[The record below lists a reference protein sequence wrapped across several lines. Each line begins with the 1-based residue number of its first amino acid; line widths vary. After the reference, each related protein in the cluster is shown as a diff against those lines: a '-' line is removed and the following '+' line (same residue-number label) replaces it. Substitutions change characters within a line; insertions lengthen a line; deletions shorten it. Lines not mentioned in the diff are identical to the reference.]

1 MASTGSKGNRKRI
14 STLQKAHYQAY
25 RLVDKGKI
33 NLIKRLKTRI
43 RRNEA
48 EIKRKGLRSPLRAI
62 NVDIGAI
69 DRLKELGL

>member
-1 MASTGSKGNRKRI
+1 MASTGSKGNRKRT

-43 RRNEA
+43 RRNKA
-48 EIKRKGLRSPLRAI
+48 ATAKAI
-62 NVDIGAI
+62 TTCRGCCII
-69 DRLKELGL
+69 